1 MPSHQSCFLLWTAAS
16 FVARK
21 GSYKAALVPSG
32 SCCTCFLFGEL
43 RCRDSTAGN
52 HSAQPA
58 ILPTGVGSEWSLC
71 ESSFKKR
78 CQLCLLKWI
87 QCRIAFDKVLQ
98 CEEGFTRHVCCQRFG
113 IIALVLRIHC
123 TVKLLLHWTCAR
135 YWYKFEKVFKHANA
149 HVCDDAVCGL

>member
-1 MPSHQSCFLLWTAAS
+1 MFSTLNSCFVRCEERVLQSGTSPLWFMLHVLPFWRAS
-16 FVARK
+16 LPWLDSRQSFCSTGHTTHRSRK
-21 GSYKAALVPSG
+21 WMKL
-32 SCCTCFLFGEL
+32 C
-43 RCRDSTAGN
+43 
-52 HSAQPA
+52 
-58 ILPTGVGSEWSLC
+58 LC
-71 ESSFKKR
+71 ESSSKKR

-149 HVCDDAVCGL
+149 HVCDDAVCVL